1 VSLKR
6 TPCLFL
12 GKLRITLIDGCSF
25 LQYNFIVVEKRVHP
39 RVEATLKVNVALPTK
54 TITAFTKNISEE
66 GLFISTEE
74 APEMDTDF
82 SIIME
87 IPGVKKG
94 IDALCKV
101 VWVNHEAEKGI
112 GVKIIKMEEFYKR
125 AFRIFVNRRLMSLSK
140 S

>member
-1 VSLKR
+1 MA
-6 TPCLFL
+6 
-12 GKLRITLIDGCSF
+12 
-25 LQYNFIVVEKRVHP
+25 EKRVHP
-39 RVEATLKVNVALPTK
+39 SVEAALKVNFALPTK
-54 TITAFTKNISEE
+54 TISAFTKNISEE
-66 GLFISTEE
+66 GLFITTEE

-82 SIIME
+82 AITME

-101 VWVNHEAEKGI
+101 VWINREAEKGI

-125 AFRIFVNRRLMSLSK
+125 AFHIFVNRRLMSLSK